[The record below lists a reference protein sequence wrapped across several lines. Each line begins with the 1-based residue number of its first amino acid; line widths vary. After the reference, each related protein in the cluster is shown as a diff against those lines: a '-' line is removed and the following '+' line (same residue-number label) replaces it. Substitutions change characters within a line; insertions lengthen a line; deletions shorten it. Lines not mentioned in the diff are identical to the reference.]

1 MDKNDIKQER
11 QRLLNELALC
21 DPQSDRYKVIEDR
34 LNELRDQ
41 KTKIDWNGIAQSTIK
56 AFGPLALGALIISFE
71 KRGGAFVSQASKF
84 IRF

>member
-1 MDKNDIKQER
+1 MNKNDIKQER

-21 DPQSDRYKVIEDR
+21 DPQSDRYKMIEDR

-71 KRGGAFVSQASKF
+71 KKGGAFVSQASKF

>member
-1 MDKNDIKQER
+1 MNKNDIKQER
-11 QRLLNELALC
+11 QRLINELALC

-71 KRGGAFVSQASKF
+71 KKGGAFVSQASKF